1 MLNNDA
7 IVNMLV
13 DEKIALEVGIRSNYK
28 KVLTGKALYPAEL
41 LRKYE
46 IQYHFLFSLIAKIDS
61 DFIKQL
67 KLDANGQ
74 INHIKNDVK
83 KLLDIEAGQLT
94 WDDYCTESILDQCK

>member
-7 IVNMLV
+7 IVSMLV
-13 DEKIALEVGIRSNYK
+13 DEKIKLEVNIRTQYK
-28 KVLTGKALYPAEL
+28 LVLTTSRPLPKSMLS
-41 LRKYE
+41 KHE
-46 IQYHFLFSLIAKIDS
+46 IQYHFLLNIIAKIDS

-67 KLDANGQ
+67 KLDANAQ
-74 INHIKNDVK
+74 INSIKNDVK